1 MWWPFRRRHGGA
13 ESRFV
18 PIAPSKLRLGMYV
31 WLPCR
36 WYQHPFPSS
45 RFTLT
50 HAQQLDII
58 RRLALR
64 TVYYDPVWSDCG
76 GAESLPSVSDRPA
89 IAPHG
94 STAMIPSLPSHSPP
108 HARLTS
114 TIQIYQQTVQQTES
128 VLREAVKP
136 DPAKAGH
143 QAHHLILQLTQQL
156 MNGTLSSGIAHA
168 VMIGQQRHT
177 AAMHALETTLLTLAV
192 GRELALSPKEL
203 QHVGIAALL
212 HDLGEYI
219 DVDPGRMPVATTMPS
234 KSRRRHPEYGHRF
247 IQHMSNVHPDV
258 AEIVLQHHELLDGS
272 GYPLQLR
279 GEAIHP
285 LARLLCVVDT
295 YIELVNEADSSRC
308 TPQQALSD
316 LYVVRRAQVAHE
328 AVVALVRALTIYPP
342 GSFVELTDGTIG
354 LVVQIHHQH
363 PLQPLL
369 MVHRPDASPSG
380 SCLVDL
386 IDPEAPTIFTTLR
399 PCEIP
404 SEILRSLTQQDAL
417 QYLLG
422 A

>member
-1 MWWPFRRRHGGA
+1 MWPFRRRHGGA

-18 PIAPSKLRLGMYV
+18 PIAPSMLRLGMYV

-45 RFTLT
+45 RFRLT
-50 HAQQLDII
+50 NAQQVDII
-58 RRLALR
+58 RRLSLR
-64 TVYYDPVWSDCG
+64 TVYYDPAWSDCG
-76 GAESLPSVSDRPA
+76 DAESLPPVADRPA
-89 IAPHG
+89 MAAHG
-94 STAMIPSLPSHSPP
+94 SRTTILPLPPRSQSHT
-108 HARLTS
+108 RLTS

-136 DPAKAGH
+136 DPTKAGH
-143 QAHHLILQLTQQL
+143 QAHHLILQLTKQL
-156 MNGTLSSGIAHA
+156 MNGTLSTGIAHA
-168 VMIGQQRHT
+168 VMIGQQHHT

-219 DVDPGRMPVATTMPS
+219 DVDPGRMPVATTVP

-247 IQHMSNVHPDV
+247 IQRMPNVHSNV
-258 AEIVLQHHELLDGS
+258 AEIVFQHHEHLDGS
-272 GYPLQLR
+272 GYPRQLR

-295 YIELVNEADSSRC
+295 YTELVNEADSSRC

-316 LYVVRRAQVAHE
+316 LYIVRRAQVAHE
-328 AVVALVRALTIYPP
+328 PVVALVRALTVYPP

-354 LVVQIHHQH
+354 LVVQINHQH

-380 SCLVDL
+380 SCLVNLFDS
-386 IDPEAPTIFTTLR
+386 EAPTIFTTLR
-399 PCEIP
+399 PYEIP
-404 SEILRSLTQQDAL
+404 PEILRSLTQQDAL